1 MRPLISSKLLGR
13 SGSGG
18 SGEGLLRGVS
28 EAEREADE
36 EWRRG
41 VAEANREAAEV
52 KPGRR
57 LGEGS
62 NGGFEASAEGEGSI
76 KE

>member
-1 MRPLISSKLLGR
+1 M
-13 SGSGG
+13 
-18 SGEGLLRGVS
+18 RGVS

-57 LGEGS
+57 IGEGS
-62 NGGFEASAEGEGSI
+62 KGGFEASAEGEVSI
-76 KE
+76 TE